1 MSILQVRDLHL
12 QLGPHRILNGVD
24 LEVAQGQR
32 LALIGP
38 NGAGKS
44 SVFNAITGLL
54 QPARGHITLDGQSLI
69 GLSPHQIVRLGLGRS
84 FQVSQ
89 FFGSLPVADHLRL
102 ACLAALGYQTG
113 RWRDLTRRLDRLRDV
128 EHRVEQ
134 LLDSLELGDVAAT
147 PAGQLP
153 YAGQRMLELGL
164 VLAVDPHVLLLDEPT
179 AGMSRSETLQFVR
192 RIDQLSRGRALVL
205 VEHDM
210 SVVAELA
217 DQVAVLYEGRVL
229 VCDSAD
235 AVQAHEEVRQIYGDK
250 RWAAC

>member
-1 MSILQVRDLHL
+1 
-12 QLGPHRILNGVD
+12 
-24 LEVAQGQR
+24 
-32 LALIGP
+32 
-38 NGAGKS
+38 
-44 SVFNAITGLL
+44 
-54 QPARGHITLDGQSLI
+54 
-69 GLSPHQIVRLGLGRS
+69 
-84 FQVSQ
+84 
-89 FFGSLPVADHLRL
+89 
-102 ACLAALGYQTG
+102 
-113 RWRDLTRRLDRLRDV
+113 
-128 EHRVEQ
+128 
-134 LLDSLELGDVAAT
+134 
-147 PAGQLP
+147 
-153 YAGQRMLELGL
+153 MLELGL